1 MLNNGETIGD
11 RYKIVKH
18 LNRGAMANAYEA
30 RCLRTNEQVFL
41 KEYIAPRP
49 SVLWYAGF
57 VAHQR
62 ELTTVLRGSD
72 AEQFC
77 LLPKDTFEQ
86 DSRTTASGEK
96 RRTPTTLY
104 QTFEFI
110 KGGLDVEK
118 RLESSMSWDDRR
130 MFASVFAFGL
140 CRLHAAGVIHADLKP
155 ANLQIIE
162 RAGPR
167 GPIKTPRLID
177 MDFSVLARKQA
188 PWHGHN
194 GYVGTAGYLSP
205 EHIGGHGCAPL
216 IASDVFSAGIIL
228 HELFGKGNP
237 LRGLDDA
244 EYIKRIRS
252 GTVPAIELRGTFG
265 RPDHDKAVIDV
276 VRRCLAIKPAN
287 RPTSSELHQIIT
299 GTVAPLLPPD
309 SDSMDAVGGSRR
321 GPTTTSKLVLASGGV
336 NLEVGV
342 TTCVGRSLL
351 ARFGADSQFASPQQ
365 FRLLREVNVWYLE
378 HISAAKNENQNE
390 TLLNGLKVVDRVRVK
405 TGDRLSVGNSSKGIE
420 KLSLQIELA
429 T

>member
-1 MLNNGETIGD
+1 MLNNDETIGN
-11 RYKIVKH
+11 RYKIVRH

-30 RCLRTNEQVFL
+30 HCLRINEQVFL
-41 KEYIAPRP
+41 KEYISPRP
-49 SVLWYAGF
+49 SVPWYTGF
-57 VAHQR
+57 VAHQQ
-62 ELTTVLRGSD
+62 ELTKVLRGSD

-86 DSRTTASGEK
+86 DSRTTALGEK

-110 KGGLDVEK
+110 KGGLDIEE
-118 RLESSMSWDDRR
+118 RLERSLSWDDRR

-162 RAGPR
+162 RAGPK

-216 IASDVFSAGIIL
+216 IASDVFTAGIIL
-228 HELFGKGNP
+228 HELFGNGNP

-276 VRRCLAIKPAN
+276 VRRCIAIKPAN

-299 GTVAPLLPPD
+299 GTVAPPPPPP
-309 SDSMDAVGGSRR
+309 A
-321 GPTTTSKLVLASGGV
+321 SKLVLASGGV

-378 HISAAKNENQNE
+378 HISAAKNE
-390 TLLNGLKVVDRVRVK
+390 TLLNGLKVTDRVRVK
-405 TGDRLSVGNSSKGIE
+405 TGDSLSVGNSSKGIE
-420 KLSLQIELA
+420 KLSLQSEVA

>member
-11 RYKIVKH
+11 RYEIVRH

-30 RCLRTNEQVFL
+30 RCLRINEQVFF
-41 KEYIAPRP
+41 KEYISPRP

-86 DSRTTASGEK
+86 NSRTTASGEK

-110 KGGLDVEK
+110 KGGLDIEE
-118 RLESSMSWDDRR
+118 RLERSLSWDDRR

-162 RAGPR
+162 RAGPK

-216 IASDVFSAGIIL
+216 IASDVFTAGIIL
-228 HELFGKGNP
+228 HELFGNGNP

-244 EYIKRIRS
+244 EYITRIRS

-299 GTVAPLLPPD
+299 SGKF
-309 SDSMDAVGGSRR
+309 GGVQ
-321 GPTTTSKLVLASGGV
+321 TTPKLVLASGGG

-342 TTCVGRSLL
+342 TTDVGSSLL

-365 FRLLREVNVWYLE
+365 FRLLREVDGWYLE
-378 HISAAKNENQNE
+378 HSSSAKNE

-405 TGDRLSVGNSSKGIE
+405 TGDRLGVGNSLRGIE
-420 KLSLQIELA
+420 KLSLRIEL
-429 T
+429 TT